1 VTEAVTEAARRLGAD
16 VIVMASHGRT
26 GLGRVVVGS
35 NTSRVLEKAECAVL
49 VVRGE

>member
-1 VTEAVTEAARRLGAD
+1 VAAAVTEAARRRGAD

-35 NTSRVLEKAECAVL
+35 NASRVLEKSDCAVL
-49 VVRGE
+49 VVRGG